1 MRLSLR
7 NPDFTTAT
15 RIAGAINAFSGANA
29 AAAMDPATVRL
40 RRPPGFADMASFI
53 AQIEGLEIEP
63 EQRARVII
71 NETTGVIVMGEN
83 VRVSTVAIAQGN
95 LTIQVQ
101 ETPGVAMPN
110 SFTSAQP
117 VVVPQTDVAVAEHTA
132 KLAMLGGDS
141 EEEDDGNSEGRPLP

>member
-1 MRLSLR
+1 
-7 NPDFTTAT
+7 
-15 RIAGAINAFSGANA
+15 
-29 AAAMDPATVRL
+29 MDPAHGA
-40 RRPPGFADMASFI
+40 PAPADGFRDMAAFI

-95 LTIQVQ
+95 LTIHVQ

-110 SFTSAQP
+110 SFTNAPP
-117 VVVPQTDVAVAEHTA
+117 VVVPQTDIAVPKKIPRGWRWWA
-132 KLAMLGGDS
+132 AMACRCAS
-141 EEEDDGNSEGRPLP
+141 W